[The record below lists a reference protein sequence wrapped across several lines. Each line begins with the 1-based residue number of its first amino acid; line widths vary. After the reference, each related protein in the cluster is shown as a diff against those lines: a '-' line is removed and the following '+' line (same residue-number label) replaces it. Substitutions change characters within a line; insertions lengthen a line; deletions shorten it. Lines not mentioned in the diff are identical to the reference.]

1 MALMDISVIPLDGG
15 SGGLS
20 AKVAELEAL
29 LAESGLDYKL
39 NDMGTTVSGTATEL
53 FAIAEKLHGYLFT
66 TGSQRVYTVLK
77 IDDRRDKDVSI
88 GDKVASVERQMGGS
102 GSGPRP

>member
-1 MALMDISVIPLDGG
+1 MALMDISVIPLDSG

-20 AKVAELEAL
+20 AKVAELEVL
-29 LAESGLDYKL
+29 LEESGLDYKL

-53 FAIAEKLHGYLFT
+53 FAVAEKLHGHLFA

-77 IDDRRDKDVSI
+77 IDDRRDKNVGI
-88 GDKVASVERQMGGS
+88 GEKVLSVNREMNRQG
-102 GSGPRP
+102 

>member
-29 LAESGLDYKL
+29 LEESGLDYKL
-39 NDMGTTVSGTATEL
+39 NDMGTTVSGTAAEL
-53 FAIAEKLHGYLFT
+53 FAVAEKLHGHLFT
-66 TGSQRVYTVLK
+66 TGSKRVYTVLK
-77 IDDRRDKDVSI
+77 IDDRKDKNVGI
-88 GDKVASVERQMGGS
+88 GEKVASVNREMNRQG
-102 GSGPRP
+102 